1 MIRNRQ
7 FMTGLGI
14 GLIVGALLLQVML
27 IGQGQAGKL
36 KTREQVEQA
45 AAALNLKV
53 VETNQ
58 ELLTEEEWKA
68 KSEET
73 EQPEEGEAGGINE
86 TKDPDDPEAPDTPAA
101 PADPEDSDPSGSLA
115 VPETATPESPKE
127 PDKGSV
133 KYKIAYGSTLT
144 GVAEGLHK
152 AGVISDK
159 EAFLKQAKAKHIN
172 TKVRTGTFTFE
183 VGEDYNSIIS
193 KISPGTGK

>member
-36 KTREQVEQA
+36 KTKEQVEQA
-45 AAALNLKV
+45 AASLNLKV
-53 VETNQ
+53 VERNQ
-58 ELLTEEEWKA
+58 ELLTEEEWRA
-68 KSEET
+68 RSEEAL
-73 EQPEEGEAGGINE
+73 PGEGETEGGLNE
-86 TKDPDDPEAPDTPAA
+86 TKVPADPEAPNTPTA
-101 PADPEDSDPSGSLA
+101 PADPEKSDPSGSLA
-115 VPETATPESPKE
+115 VPETTTPESPKE

-144 GVAEGLHK
+144 GVAEGLLQ

-172 TKVRTGTFTFE
+172 KKVRTGTFTFE
-183 VGEDYNSIIS
+183 VGEEYNSIIS
-193 KISPGTGK
+193 KISPGSGK